1 MILYFNF
8 FSFPRFK
15 QKFSLVTP
23 PLDNELAI
31 LDTLKVSDTVL
42 FLISAAAGIEFGS
55 ELIDEWGNKI
65 LLSAFA
71 QVSILILSSIFIA

>member
-1 MILYFNF
+1 MI
-8 FSFPRFK
+8 
-15 QKFSLVTP
+15 P

-42 FLISAAAGIEFGS
+42 FLISAAAGIEFGA

-65 LLSAFA
+65 LMAAFA
-71 QVSILILSSIFIA
+71 QVSLILIFLCFF